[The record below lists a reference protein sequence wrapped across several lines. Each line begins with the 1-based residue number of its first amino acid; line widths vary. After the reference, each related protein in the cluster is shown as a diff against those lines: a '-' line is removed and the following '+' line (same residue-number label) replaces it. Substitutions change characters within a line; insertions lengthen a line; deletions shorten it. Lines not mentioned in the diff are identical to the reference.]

1 MRGSKVKTFIF
12 ALIFIGLIFGVVG
25 VLNSNSMDPEPP
37 KISINNEIYWNQ
49 KTPIDL
55 NISDNGTLQ
64 SFKVTLVDGQ
74 SAHII
79 MDEKF
84 QRV

>member
-37 KISINNEIYWNQ
+37 KISINSEIY
-49 KTPIDL
+49 
-55 NISDNGTLQ
+55 
-64 SFKVTLVDGQ
+64 
-74 SAHII
+74 
-79 MDEKF
+79 
-84 QRV
+84 